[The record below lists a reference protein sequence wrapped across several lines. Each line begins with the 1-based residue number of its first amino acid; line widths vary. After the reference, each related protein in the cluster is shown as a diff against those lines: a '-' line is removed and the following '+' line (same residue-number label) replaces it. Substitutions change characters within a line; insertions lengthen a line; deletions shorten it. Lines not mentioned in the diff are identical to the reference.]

1 MIEKI
6 RKFLGDSGESQHE
19 GRQNHDVRIAV
30 CALLLEMANIDGE
43 FSDSERDAILRTL
56 KEEYELDDGMAQEI
70 MEAAAGELSES
81 LDLWTFTNLI
91 NQNFSEDE
99 KIKVVEMLWKVL
111 YADGILDKHEDY
123 LVRKL
128 NRLLRLNLRKLVQAK
143 QGAKDPDED
152 IR

>member
-1 MIEKI
+1 MLEKI
-6 RKFLGDSGESQHE
+6 REFLGESVESEQE
-19 GRQNHDVRIAV
+19 KPQNHDVRIAV

-43 FSDSERDAILRTL
+43 FNDDERDAILNTL
-56 KEEYELDDGMAQEI
+56 KEEYELDDDMAKEI
-70 MEAAAGELSES
+70 MEAAASELSES
-81 LDLWTFTNLI
+81 LDLWTFTNMI

-99 KIKVVEMLWKVL
+99 KIRVVEMLWKVL

-143 QGAKDPDED
+143 HSVKDPDE
-152 IR
+152 